1 MAKKKEAQR
10 QASQF
15 RRENPKVAKRRTI
28 NVVEISKGN
37 WGMRFSDKGTR
48 DKKFGK
54 TGKYKRK
61 RKR

>member
-1 MAKKKEAQR
+1 MTKRKEAKR
-10 QASQF
+10 RAAKF
-15 RRENPKVAKRRTI
+15 RRENPKITKTRTI

-61 RKR
+61 R